1 MGTSA
6 TDGQRAN
13 VPGAAAGRPRR
24 REAFTLLEVILA
36 LAVLL
41 MLSGAVVVSFSGW
54 YDRSHFDEGVRRMET
69 ALRMARADAALCARR
84 LRLEVDPE
92 SGTCRVL
99 WEADPLAKP
108 GEFVPYL
115 SGTWEHD
122 LPTGLAVI
130 ARCELVGP
138 SAYQTLTYGSGRD
151 EQAESGFQPVT
162 FYPDGSS
169 DSAEIELQAVRED
182 DPRRALVELDGL
194 SGTITRRTFTE
205 AEYDEY
211 VEGRAGT

>member
-6 TDGQRAN
+6 TDWQRASI
-13 VPGAAAGRPRR
+13 PAAAAGRPRG

-41 MLSGAVVVSFSGW
+41 LLSGAVVVSFSGW

-92 SGTCRVL
+92 SGTCHVL
-99 WEADPLAKP
+99 WEADPLTKP
-108 GEFVPYL
+108 GEFLPYA
-115 SGTWEHD
+115 STWEHD

-138 SAYQTLTYGSGRD
+138 SAYQTLTYGPERD
-151 EQAESGFQPVT
+151 ERADAGFRPVT

-169 DSAEIELQAVRED
+169 DSAEIELQAIRGD
-182 DPRRALVELDGL
+182 DPRRALVKLDGL
-194 SGTITRRTFTE
+194 NGTITSRTFTE
-205 AEYDEY
+205 AEYEEY
-211 VEGRAGT
+211 AEGRMGD